1 MGTSEGGCTGA
12 VGEARRGQASERQ
25 VRGAAC
31 ESGPCPPHSGTGSS
45 SASASL
51 GPGYSTE
58 CRWSEEEGSGLR
70 GWLPS
75 TTTRSCWTPATP
87 SPARPFPQPQ
97 GASPPHTHTRC
108 RSTGEWGRD
117 KKSDP
122 MAPPAGNERATPG
135 HSPAELKKWHLQ
147 TPNSE
152 APSAGT
158 GMMESQ
164 DCSHKK
170 VSHTP
175 GDSGKQF
182 RELRKKIN
190 EQKEVETKKEADKF
204 RS

>member
-70 GWLPS
+70 AWLPS

-97 GASPPHTHTRC
+97 GASPPTHTHGAGAQVSGEETR
-108 RSTGEWGRD
+108 
-117 KKSDP
+117 KVIP
-122 MAPPAGNERATPG
+122 
-135 HSPAELKKWHLQ
+135 WHRL
-147 TPNSE
+147 
-152 APSAGT
+152 
-158 GMMESQ
+158 
-164 DCSHKK
+164 
-170 VSHTP
+170 
-175 GDSGKQF
+175 
-182 RELRKKIN
+182 L
-190 EQKEVETKKEADKF
+190 ETKG
-204 RS
+204 RLLVTHLPS